1 MIDHQDE
8 TFFLRI
14 RHQALCFLEGSGERF
29 FDEHM
34 FTRFERCSHQQRMGM
49 YGRCDRDTVDT
60 LRTDHILGFRHRRYR
75 RIHLFERRKALF
87 PLVRDNGHGNV
98 WMRHKVAND
107 VRTPVTVS
115 DNPYFHTEQ
124 ISISEGGIPAFCAF
138 RMSTVFFRVS
148 RRFYPPSPHARTLS
162 PFPGSTSY
170 SPKEHARP
178 ASSRTMLSRTRGP

>member
-1 MIDHQDE
+1 MDLWNLCTGVAIAIPS
-8 TFFLRI
+8 TPF
-14 RHQALCFLEGSGERF
+14 ALITS
-29 FDEHM
+29 
-34 FTRFERCSHQQRMGM
+34 
-49 YGRCDRDTVDT
+49 
-60 LRTDHILGFRHRRYR
+60 FRKRRYR

-98 WMRHKVAND
+98 WMRHKVANN

-148 RRFYPPSPHARTLS
+148 RRFYPPSPHARTLF
-162 PFPGSTSY
+162 PFPRSTSY
-170 SPKEHARP
+170 SPKKHARP
-178 ASSRTMLSRTRGP
+178 GVVKDDVEDERSSKTGHNIKSSKIWAWLKSLS